1 MRFAAASISDRRS
14 RSSLRFSM
22 MPFRNIGNT
31 IGHTMRKAKD
41 DSVKWRSGLCMSET
55 GGYSLLAMYA
65 NSLVSTR
72 IMFDA
77 DDENPKV
84 TPPRRKTGCSGT
96 ERVDGQRD
104 SFPM

>member
-31 IGHTMRKAKD
+31 FGHTMRKAKD

-55 GGYSLLAMYA
+55 GGYFLLQTYA
-65 NSLVSTR
+65 TSLVSTR

-77 DDENPKV
+77 DYVKPKV
-84 TPPRRKTGCSGT
+84 NLPRRKTGCSRT
-96 ERVDGQRD
+96 ECVDGRRD
-104 SFPM
+104 SF